1 MRSVQ
6 LRIGAELI
14 KKRQLRTK
22 GPRGWENNGA
32 KSAEDFSVFTPSEVS
47 GDQSLLR
54 SVGSGTRL

>member
-22 GPRGWENNGA
+22 RAAWLGEQGRE
-32 KSAEDFSVFTPSEVS
+32 K
-47 GDQSLLR
+47 L
-54 SVGSGTRL
+54 